1 MTDVPQ
7 RILRAELPK
16 GTRLFRGRQIPKPGK
31 NSPRRMAIVCKMLD
45 RAVLRPKP
53 VELLRALRPAHM
65 AMLSEAIL
73 KASLEVLKLEIQ
85 HRN

>member
-1 MTDVPQ
+1 
-7 RILRAELPK
+7 
-16 GTRLFRGRQIPKPGK
+16 
-31 NSPRRMAIVCKMLD
+31 
-45 RAVLRPKP
+45 
-53 VELLRALRPAHM
+53 M